1 MFTQLDLSTVS
12 RISTGMDIY
21 CFLSQT
27 LTSTLHIGLDSVSAS
42 YQQWFVD
49 TLHTCCPALLHASV
63 MPFLNIRY
71 YAKPLQFGHCFIADV
86 LFEFG
91 KYWQIQKPIQF
102 DDETSSLPLI
112 ALRKN
117 TKEVFFWETESSI
130 ELIIFIAN
138 SFLNILELHK
148 A

>member
-1 MFTQLDLSTVS
+1 MHLWC
-12 RISTGMDIY
+12 R
-21 CFLSQT
+21 
-27 LTSTLHIGLDSVSAS
+27 
-42 YQQWFVD
+42 
-49 TLHTCCPALLHASV
+49 
-63 MPFLNIRY
+63 FLNIRY
-71 YAKPLQFGHCFIADV
+71 YVKPLQFGHCFIADV

-91 KYWQIQKPIQF
+91 KYWQIQKQIQF

-138 SFLNILELHK
+138 SFLNILESHK